1 MKKRTSI
8 TIIFLF
14 LLMLSGCGNKLKAL
28 DVESVKESLIQMGC
42 YNDDFQDY
50 SLAGI
55 SDIGGIINESWLF
68 SFYDYGDQKKSLDEI
83 IPVFLA
89 YDLDT
94 YEVTEATVTYFGE
107 PEKTGATGTITT
119 SLSEAAF
126 VNRREVSDLLNR
138 TIKCEKEFFA
148 NAC

>member
-1 MKKRTSI
+1 
-8 TIIFLF
+8 
-14 LLMLSGCGNKLKAL
+14 MLSGCGNKLKAL

-55 SDIGGIINESWLF
+55 SDIGGIINDSWLF

-94 YEVTEATVTYFGE
+94 YEVTEGSNY
-107 PEKTGATGTITT
+107 I
-119 SLSEAAF
+119 
-126 VNRREVSDLLNR
+126 
-138 TIKCEKEFFA
+138 IYEKEEQNTYLLYVRVDNTLLWISGPKDKKEEIRSLA
-148 NAC
+148 KDLGYYI

>member
-89 YDLDT
+89 YDLET
-94 YEVTEATVTYFGE
+94 YEVTEGSNY
-107 PEKTGATGTITT
+107 I
-119 SLSEAAF
+119 
-126 VNRREVSDLLNR
+126 
-138 TIKCEKEFFA
+138 IYEKEEQNTYLLYVRVDNTLLWISGPKDKKEEIRSLA
-148 NAC
+148 KDLGYYI

>member
-94 YEVTEATVTYFGE
+94 YEVTEGSNY
-107 PEKTGATGTITT
+107 I
-119 SLSEAAF
+119 
-126 VNRREVSDLLNR
+126 
-138 TIKCEKEFFA
+138 IYEKEEQNTYLLYVRVDNTLLWISGPKDKKEEIRSFA
-148 NAC
+148 KDLGYYI

>member
-55 SDIGGIINESWLF
+55 SDIGGIINDSWLF

-89 YDLDT
+89 YDLET
-94 YEVTEATVTYFGE
+94 YEVTEGSNY
-107 PEKTGATGTITT
+107 I
-119 SLSEAAF
+119 
-126 VNRREVSDLLNR
+126 
-138 TIKCEKEFFA
+138 IYEKEEQNTYLLYVRVDNTLLWISGPKDKKEEIRSLA
-148 NAC
+148 KDLGYYI

>member
-14 LLMLSGCGNKLKAL
+14 LLMLSGCSNKLKAL

-55 SDIGGIINESWLF
+55 SDIGGIINDSWLF

-94 YEVTEATVTYFGE
+94 YEVTEGSNY
-107 PEKTGATGTITT
+107 I
-119 SLSEAAF
+119 
-126 VNRREVSDLLNR
+126 
-138 TIKCEKEFFA
+138 IYEKEEQNTYLLYVRVDNTLLWISGPKDKKEEIRSLA
-148 NAC
+148 KDLGYYI

>member
-1 MKKRTSI
+1 
-8 TIIFLF
+8 
-14 LLMLSGCGNKLKAL
+14 MLSGCSNKLKAL

-55 SDIGGIINESWLF
+55 SDIGGIINDSWLF

-94 YEVTEATVTYFGE
+94 YEVTEGSNY
-107 PEKTGATGTITT
+107 I
-119 SLSEAAF
+119 
-126 VNRREVSDLLNR
+126 
-138 TIKCEKEFFA
+138 IYEKEEQNTYLLYVRVDNTLLWISGPKDKKEEIRSLA
-148 NAC
+148 KDLGYYI

>member
-42 YNDDFQDY
+42 YNDDFQEY

-94 YEVTEATVTYFGE
+94 YEVTEGSNY
-107 PEKTGATGTITT
+107 I
-119 SLSEAAF
+119 
-126 VNRREVSDLLNR
+126 
-138 TIKCEKEFFA
+138 IYEKEEQNTYLLYVRVDNTLLWISGPKDKKEEIRSFA
-148 NAC
+148 KDLGYYI

>member
-8 TIIFLF
+8 TIKFLF

-55 SDIGGIINESWLF
+55 SDIGGIINDSWLF

-94 YEVTEATVTYFGE
+94 YEVTEGSNY
-107 PEKTGATGTITT
+107 I
-119 SLSEAAF
+119 
-126 VNRREVSDLLNR
+126 
-138 TIKCEKEFFA
+138 IYEKEEQNTYLLYVRVDNTLLWISGPKDKKEEIRSLA
-148 NAC
+148 KDLGYYI

>member
-94 YEVTEATVTYFGE
+94 YEVTEGSNY
-107 PEKTGATGTITT
+107 I
-119 SLSEAAF
+119 
-126 VNRREVSDLLNR
+126 
-138 TIKCEKEFFA
+138 IYEKEEQNTYLLYVRVDNTLLWISGPKDKKEEIRSLA
-148 NAC
+148 KDLGYYI

>member
-94 YEVTEATVTYFGE
+94 YEVTEGSNY
-107 PEKTGATGTITT
+107 I
-119 SLSEAAF
+119 
-126 VNRREVSDLLNR
+126 
-138 TIKCEKEFFA
+138 IYEKEEQNTYLLYVRVDNTLLWISGPKDKKEEIRSFA
-148 NAC
+148 KDLG

>member
-55 SDIGGIINESWLF
+55 SDIGGIINDSWLF

-94 YEVTEATVTYFGE
+94 YEVTEGSNY
-107 PEKTGATGTITT
+107 I
-119 SLSEAAF
+119 
-126 VNRREVSDLLNR
+126 
-138 TIKCEKEFFA
+138 IYEKEEQNTYLLYVRVDNTLLWISGPKDKKEEIRSLA
-148 NAC
+148 KDLGYYI